1 MLCSRLFNGS
11 VGKVIRNL
19 TEKRPGKRAI
29 ITVALVLVLSYSAL
43 MVGNS
48 LNRIQDMSGEAT
60 VTVSGRGYSGDSS
73 SSRSDHSASEAVTAV
88 TATAVAQDRSK
99 SASSNLVTTLFD
111 LTVVAEQGNV
121 ADEVTGDMFAE
132 RMVVYTARLGLKV
145 EDVDASLEEVNLIMV
160 IHGGFISSVN
170 TRDDKGSV
178 AIRVPQSRFHDAIAD
193 LEELGEVTTR
203 DLQGEDVSEEYVDL
217 GAQLTTLQHQE
228 NRLYEIMEM
237 GVNVE
242 EVLRVERE
250 LERVRGRIE
259 SIQGRMNYLDSRVEL
274 STITVSLFE
283 EEEIEEVVLAWFP
296 DVDWGVPVRSGLSVL
311 FTLTQ
316 GMITM
321 VIVIGPFVLMGY
333 SSVRLFR
340 WYMAGK
346 AVEVSEE
353 PAAPL

>member
-1 MLCSRLFNGS
+1 M
-11 VGKVIRNL
+11 
-19 TEKRPGKRAI
+19 TENRPGKRAI

-48 LNRIQDMSGEAT
+48 LNRVQKFSAEGTIL
-60 VTVSGRGYSGDSS
+60 TVSGSGFSGDAIQSANA
-73 SSRSDHSASEAVTAV
+73 ASEAVA
-88 TATAVAQDRSK
+88 AVASIAADQDRLK
-99 SASSNLVTTLFD
+99 SASGDLVTVLFD
-111 LTVVAEQGNV
+111 LAGVAEQGSV
-121 ADEVTGDMFAE
+121 ADDIGDLFAE

-145 EDVDASLEEVNLIMV
+145 DDVDVSLEEIKLIMV

-170 TRDDKGSV
+170 TRDDRGSV

-193 LEELGEVTTR
+193 IEELGEVTTR

-228 NRLYEIMEM
+228 SRLYEIMEM

-242 EVLRVERE
+242 EVLKVERE
-250 LERVRGRIE
+250 LERVRGKIE

-274 STITVSLFE
+274 STITVSLFK
-283 EEEIEEVVLAWFP
+283 EEEIEEVIQAWFP
-296 DVDWGVPVRSGLSVL
+296 QMDWGVPVRTGLSTL
-311 FTLTQ
+311 FTITQ

-321 VIVIGPFVLMGY
+321 VIVIGPFIMVGY
-333 SSVRLFR
+333 GSVRLFR

-346 AVEVSEE
+346 SVEVSEE
-353 PAAPL
+353 PAAPI

>member
-1 MLCSRLFNGS
+1 MNG
-11 VGKVIRNL
+11 
-19 TEKRPGKRAI
+19 
-29 ITVALVLVLSYSAL
+29 
-43 MVGNS
+43 
-48 LNRIQDMSGEAT
+48 IQDMGPKGDIVTITERGFSGAADAVQAVSAT
-60 VTVSGRGYSGDSS
+60 AY
-73 SSRSDHSASEAVTAV
+73 SASEA
-88 TATAVAQDRSK
+88 AVAAADASK
-99 SASSNLVTTLFD
+99 SAAFGNLVTAYWD
-111 LTVVAEQGNV
+111 SIAV
-121 ADEVTGDMFAE
+121 ADLASEVVDVGDLFAA

-145 EDVDASLEEVNLIMV
+145 DDVDASLEEVNLIMV

-170 TRDDKGSV
+170 TRDDRGSV
-178 AIRVPQSRFHDAIAD
+178 AIRVPQSRFHEAIAD

-242 EVLRVERE
+242 EVLKVERE
-250 LERVRGRIE
+250 LERVRGKIE

-283 EEEIEEVVLAWFP
+283 EDEEIEEVIKAWFP
-296 DVDWGVPVRSGLSVL
+296 QVDWSVPVRTGLSAL
-311 FTLTQ
+311 FTVTQ

-321 VIVIGPFVLMGY
+321 VIVIGPFIVMGY
-333 SSVRLFR
+333 GGIRLFR
-340 WYMAGK
+340 WYMEGK
-346 AVEVSEE
+346 VVEVIEE

>member
-1 MLCSRLFNGS
+1 M
-11 VGKVIRNL
+11 IRNL
-19 TEKRPGKRAI
+19 KEKRPGKRAV

-48 LNRIQDMSGEAT
+48 LNRTHTMGEGGST
-60 VTVSGRGYSGDSS
+60 VTLTGLGFDGDSIQTAYS
-73 SSRSDHSASEAVTAV
+73 TSEAVAAV
-88 TATAVAQDRSK
+88 AATAAAQDRSK
-99 SASSNLVTTLFD
+99 SASSSLVTALFD
-111 LTVVAEQGNV
+111 VAVVADQ
-121 ADEVTGDMFAE
+121 ASLSTEVTSDIFTE
-132 RMVVYTARLGLKV
+132 RMVVYTARLGVKV
-145 EDVDASLEEVNLIMV
+145 DDVDAALEEVRLIMV

-193 LEELGEVTTR
+193 IEELGEVTTR

-250 LERVRGRIE
+250 LERVRGKIE

-274 STITVSLFE
+274 STITVSLFK
-283 EEEIEEVVLAWFP
+283 EEEIEEVILAWFP

-311 FTLTQ
+311 FTMTQ

-321 VIVIGPFVLMGY
+321 VIVIGPFVLLGY
-333 SSVRLFR
+333 GGVRLFS
-340 WYMAGK
+340 WYRTGRVVK
-346 AVEVSEE
+346 ISEE
-353 PAAPL
+353 PVAPL

>member
-1 MLCSRLFNGS
+1 M
-11 VGKVIRNL
+11 RNL
-19 TEKRPGKRAI
+19 TEKRPGKRVLV
-29 ITVALVLVLSYSAL
+29 TVALVLVLSYSAL

-48 LNRIQDMSGEAT
+48 LDLIQDRGDGGES
-60 VTVSGRGYSGDSS
+60 VTITGRGFDGDSILTAY
-73 SSRSDHSASEAVTAV
+73 SASEAVATVA
-88 TATAVAQDRSK
+88 ATAAAQDRSK
-99 SASSNLVTTLFD
+99 SASGSLVTTLFD
-111 LTVVAEQGNV
+111 LAVVTDIGSE
-121 ADEVTGDMFAE
+121 ADDVTGDMFAE
-132 RMVVYTARLGLKV
+132 RMVVYTARLGVKV
-145 EDVDASLEEVNLIMV
+145 DDVDAALEEVRLIMV

-170 TRDDKGSV
+170 TRDDRGSV

-193 LEELGEVTTR
+193 MEELGEVTTR

-242 EVLRVERE
+242 EVLDVERE
-250 LERVRGRIE
+250 LERVRGKIE
-259 SIQGRMNYLDSRVEL
+259 RIQGRMNYLDSRVEL

-283 EEEIEEVVLAWFP
+283 EEEVEEVVLAWFP

-311 FTLTQ
+311 FTMTQ

-321 VIVIGPFVLMGY
+321 AIVIGPFVLLGY
-333 SSVRLFR
+333 GVVRLFR
-340 WYMAGK
+340 WYRAWK
-346 AVEVSEE
+346 VVKVSEE

>member
-1 MLCSRLFNGS
+1 M
-11 VGKVIRNL
+11 RNL
-19 TEKRPGKRAI
+19 TEKRPGKRAL

-48 LNRIQDMSGEAT
+48 LNMGDGGES
-60 VTVSGRGYSGDSS
+60 VTITGRGFDGDPIQTAYST
-73 SSRSDHSASEAVTAV
+73 SEAVAAV
-88 TATAVAQDRSK
+88 AATAAAQDRSK
-99 SASSNLVTTLFD
+99 SASGNLVTTLFD
-111 LTVVAEQGNV
+111 LAVVADVKSV
-121 ADEVTGDMFAE
+121 AIDVTGDLFAE
-132 RMVVYTARLGLKV
+132 RMVVYTARLGVKV
-145 EDVDASLEEVNLIMV
+145 DDVDAALEEVRLIMV

-170 TRDDKGSV
+170 TRDDRGSV

-193 LEELGEVTTR
+193 MEELGEVTTR

-228 NRLYEIMEM
+228 SRLYEIMEM

-242 EVLRVERE
+242 EVLDVERE
-250 LERVRGRIE
+250 LERVRGKIE

-283 EEEIEEVVLAWFP
+283 EEEVEEVALAWFP

-311 FTLTQ
+311 FTVTQ

-321 VIVIGPFVLMGY
+321 AIVIGPFVLLGY
-333 SSVRLFR
+333 GGVRLFR
-340 WYMAGK
+340 WYRVWK
-346 AVEVSEE
+346 VVEVSDE

>member
-1 MLCSRLFNGS
+1 M
-11 VGKVIRNL
+11 IRNL
-19 TEKRPGKRAI
+19 TEKRPGKRAL
-29 ITVALVLVLSYSAL
+29 ITVALVLILSYSAL

-48 LNRIQDMSGEAT
+48 LDTIQDMRDGGES
-60 VTVSGRGYSGDSS
+60 VTITGRGFT
-73 SSRSDHSASEAVTAV
+73 SDTTSIQTAYSASEAVATVADTA
-88 TATAVAQDRSK
+88 AQDAAK
-99 SASSNLVTTLFD
+99 SASGNLVTTYFD
-111 LTVVAEQGNV
+111 LVLV
-121 ADEVTGDMFAE
+121 ADQGDVADNIGEMFAE

-145 EDVDASLEEVNLIMV
+145 DDVDASLEEINLIMV

-170 TRDDKGSV
+170 TRDDRGSV

-193 LEELGEVTTR
+193 IEELGEVTTR

-217 GAQLTTLQHQE
+217 GAQLITLQHQE
-228 NRLYEIMEM
+228 SRLYEIMEM

-250 LERVRGRIE
+250 LERVRGKIE
-259 SIQGRMNYLDSRVEL
+259 SIQGRMNYLDSRVKL

-296 DVDWGVPVRSGLSVL
+296 QVDWGVPVRSGLSVL
-311 FTLTQ
+311 FTITQ

-321 VIVIGPFVLMGY
+321 VIVIGPFIVMGY
-333 SSVRLFR
+333 SGVRLFR

-346 AVEVSEE
+346 GVEVSEE
-353 PAAPL
+353 SSASF

>member
-1 MLCSRLFNGS
+1 M
-11 VGKVIRNL
+11 IRNL
-19 TEKRPGKRAI
+19 TEKRPGKRAL

-48 LNRIQDMSGEAT
+48 LNTIQDMGARGES
-60 VTVSGRGYSGDSS
+60 VTITGRGFDGDSIQTAY
-73 SSRSDHSASEAVTAV
+73 SASEAVAAVADTA
-88 TATAVAQDRSK
+88 AAQDRSK
-99 SASSNLVTTLFD
+99 SASGNLVTTLFD
-111 LTVVAEQGNV
+111 LAVVADVESV
-121 ADEVTGDMFAE
+121 DDEVMGEMFAE
-132 RMVVYTARLGLKV
+132 RMVVYTARLGVKV
-145 EDVDASLEEVNLIMV
+145 DDVDDALEEVRLIMV

-170 TRDDKGSV
+170 TRDDRGSV

-193 LEELGEVTTR
+193 LEDLGEVTTR

-250 LERVRGRIE
+250 LERVRGKIE

-283 EEEIEEVVLAWFP
+283 EEDVEEVILAWFP
-296 DVDWGVPVRSGLSVL
+296 EVDWGVPVRSGLSVL
-311 FTLTQ
+311 FTMTQ

-321 VIVIGPFVLMGY
+321 AIVIGPFVLLGY
-333 SSVRLFR
+333 GGLRLFR
-340 WYMAGK
+340 WYKAGRV
-346 AVEVSEE
+346 VEVSEE

>member
-1 MLCSRLFNGS
+1 M
-11 VGKVIRNL
+11 
-19 TEKRPGKRAI
+19 
-29 ITVALVLVLSYSAL
+29 LVLVLSYSAL
-43 MVGNS
+43 IVGNS
-48 LNRIQDMSGEAT
+48 LNNVHDTGA
-60 VTVSGRGYSGDSS
+60 SGDVVTISGHGFS
-73 SSRSDHSASEAVTAV
+73 VDSTRSDNTATEAVYAV
-88 TATAVAQDRSK
+88 TSSAAAADASK
-99 SASSNLVTTLFD
+99 SAASGNLVSEYWD
-111 LTVVAEQGNV
+111 VVAV
-121 ADEVTGDMFAE
+121 ADLAGEIIDVNDLFAE
-132 RMVVYTARLGLKV
+132 RMGVYTARISLKV
-145 EDVDASLEEVNLIMV
+145 DNVDASLEEVNLIMV

-170 TRDDKGSV
+170 TRDDRGSV
-178 AIRVPQSRFHDAIAD
+178 AIRVPQSRFHEAIAD

-242 EVLRVERE
+242 EVLKVERE

-283 EEEIEEVVLAWFP
+283 EEEEIEEVIQAWFP
-296 DVDWGVPVRSGLSVL
+296 QVDWSVPVRTGLSAL
-311 FTLTQ
+311 FTVAQ

-321 VIVIGPFVLMGY
+321 VIVIGPFIAMGY
-333 SSVRLFR
+333 GGIRLFR

-346 AVEVSEE
+346 VVEVSEE